1 MADFGGC
8 YSAFGDYIAAQQHAS
23 RASRGGP
30 RFDFRNIP
38 MDLRNVAIIAHVDH
52 GKTTLVDRLLQQS
65 GVYRDN
71 ERQVER
77 AMDSNDLERERGI
90 TILAKAASVE
100 WQGTRINIVDT
111 PGHADFGGEV
121 ERILNM
127 VDGALV
133 LVDAAEGPLPQT
145 KFVVSK
151 ALKMGLKP
159 IVVIN
164 KVDRPDARATEVVN
178 EVFDLFAALDATD
191 EQLDFPIL
199 YGSAKQGWMATSLE
213 GSHDD
218 GMKPL
223 FDLVL
228 RHVPPPQVEEG
239 PFKLLGTIIEAN
251 NFLGRIITG
260 RITSGSVKPNQ
271 AVKVLTRDGAL
282 VENARVTKVLAFRG
296 LERVPLEEASAGDIV
311 ALAGMPNVTVAMTVC
326 DPSVDVPLPAQPIDP
341 PTLAMTFRVND
352 SPLAGTEG
360 SKVTGRMIRDRLLR
374 EAEGNVA
381 LRVRESDDK
390 DAMEVAGRGELQL
403 GILIETMRREGFEL
417 SVSRP
422 KVLLRKDDAGEL
434 EEPIEEVTIDV
445 DEEHSG
451 IVVQKMSER
460 KAEMTELKPSGGGR
474 VRLVFHAPTRGL
486 IGYQGELLTDTRGT
500 AIMNRIFHG
509 YAPYKGAI
517 QGRRNGVLI
526 SNDKGEAVAYALW
539 NLEDRGPMMIEPGW
553 KVYTGMIVGEHT
565 RDNDL
570 IVNVLKGKQL
580 TNIRT
585 TSKDEA
591 VRLTPPIRITHE
603 KALANIEDDELVEV
617 TPKSIRLRKK
627 LLDENDRKKAE
638 RQKEAE
644 AV

>member
-1 MADFGGC
+1 MN
-8 YSAFGDYIAAQQHAS
+8 I
-23 RASRGGP
+23 
-30 RFDFRNIP
+30 RNI
-38 MDLRNVAIIAHVDH
+38 AIIAHVDH

-65 GVYRDN
+65 GVYRAN

-90 TILAKAASVE
+90 TILAKAASVD
-100 WQGTRINIVDT
+100 WKGTRINIVDT

-121 ERILNM
+121 ERLLNM

-151 ALKMGLKP
+151 ALRMGLKP

-164 KVDRPDARATEVVN
+164 KVDRPDARPVEVIN

-199 YGSAKQGWMATSLE
+199 YGSAKQGYMATSLE
-213 GSHDD
+213 ASKED
-218 GMKPL
+218 GMTPL

-228 RHVPPPQVEEG
+228 SHVKAPVVEEG
-239 PFKLLGTIIEAN
+239 PFRLLGTIIEAN

-271 AVKVLTRDGAL
+271 SVKVLDRDGKL
-282 VENARVTKVLAFRG
+282 VESGRITKVLAFRG
-296 LERVPLEEASAGDIV
+296 LERVPLDEAEAGDIV
-311 ALAGMPNVTVAMTVC
+311 ALAGLPNATVAMTIC
-326 DPSVDVPLPAQPIDP
+326 DPSVDASIPAQPIDP

-403 GILIETMRREGFEL
+403 GILIEQMRREGFEL

-422 KVLLRKDDAGEL
+422 KVLLQRTDSGEL

-445 DEEHSG
+445 DEVHSG
-451 IVVQKMSER
+451 VVVQKMSER
-460 KAEMTELKPSGGGR
+460 KGEMIELKPSGGGR
-474 VRLVFHAPTRGL
+474 VRMVFYAPTRGL

-500 AIMNRIFHG
+500 AIMNRIFHS
-509 YAPYKGAI
+509 YEAHKGAI

-553 KVYTGMIVGEHT
+553 KVYNGMIVGEHT

-570 IVNVLKGKQL
+570 VVNVLKGKQL

-591 VRLTPPIRITHE
+591 VRLTPPIRMTLE
-603 KALANIEDDELVEV
+603 KALAYIQDDELVEV
-617 TPKSIRLRKK
+617 TPTSIRLRKRQ
-627 LLDENDRKKAE
+627 LDETERKREDRAKSAATE
-638 RQKEAE
+638 T
-644 AV
+644 V

>member
-1 MADFGGC
+1 
-8 YSAFGDYIAAQQHAS
+8 
-23 RASRGGP
+23 
-30 RFDFRNIP
+30 

-65 GVYRDN
+65 GVYRAN

-164 KVDRPDARATEVVN
+164 KVDRPDARATEVIN

-199 YGSAKQGWMATSLE
+199 YGSAKQGWMATSLD
-213 GSHDD
+213 GPQDQ

-228 RHVPPPQVEEG
+228 KHVRPPVVEQG
-239 PFKLLGTIIEAN
+239 PFRLLGTIIEAN

-271 AVKVLTRDGAL
+271 TVKVLDRDGKL
-282 VENARVTKVLAFRG
+282 VESGRITKVLAFRG
-296 LERVPLEEASAGDIV
+296 LERVPLDEAEAGDIV
-311 ALAGMPNVTVAMTVC
+311 ALAGLPNATVAMTIC
-326 DPSVDVPLPAQPIDP
+326 DLSVETPIPAQPIDP

-352 SPLAGTEG
+352 SPLAGTDG

-422 KVLLRKDDAGEL
+422 KVLLRKNDAGEV
-434 EEPIEEVTIDV
+434 EEPIEEVVIDV

-451 IVVQKMSER
+451 VVVQKMSER
-460 KAEMTELKPSGGGR
+460 KAEMTELRPSGGGR

-500 AIMNRIFHG
+500 AIMNRLFHG

-553 KVYTGMIVGEHT
+553 KVYGGMIVGEHT

-591 VRLTPPIRITHE
+591 VRLTPPIRMTLE
-603 KALANIEDDELVEV
+603 KALAYIQDDELVEV
-617 TPKSIRLRKK
+617 TPASIRLRKK
-627 LLDENDRKKAE
+627 LLDENDRKKAD
-638 RQKEAE
+638 RSKEAD
-644 AV
+644 AA